1 MSQSAPVPLT
11 ADTATSAITHMD
23 ALPAGTMLGEFEL
36 RGLLGVGGFGIVY
49 RGYDHSLQRPVA
61 IKEYLPSALVGRG
74 PGLQVSARSTADA
87 VPFESGLK
95 SFIAEARLLA
105 RFDHPSLVKVYRFW
119 EANSTA
125 YMAMPLY
132 QGCTLKEA
140 RSLMNGPP
148 PEEWLR
154 TVLWSV
160 LEALKVLH
168 ANNTLHRDI
177 SPDNI
182 FLQNQGPPVLLDLGA
197 ARRAISHEGN
207 RKHTAILKVNYAPI
221 EQYADSEEL
230 QEGPWTDLYAIAAVV
245 HGCLRN
251 EPPSPATVRAV
262 KDTLPS
268 FAKLAETTASH
279 FDTPYSAGFVRT
291 IDHAL
296 ALQPTKRPASVE
308 AFCVEMRLRRPP
320 QIARFDWRVA
330 LGDRARPS
338 HGANPQDKLP
348 TQPFVVTQAQTQPGA
363 QKVAAQTVIVPR
375 EKKAQTHSRRR
386 SKSENSARASS
397 AAWVPPLLWASV
409 ALAFAVVIFMGLSG
423 RNKSAHT
430 PVQVV
435 ETPTAAVLP
444 SPVAN
449 DMAAPA
455 TGASDVAKLPSSPM
469 PTASSAVA
477 VPVVKPASAPKVV
490 KPAPKPSV
498 IQEVAKSEA
507 PAPHESTSKPVHDA
521 KTEQPAPN
529 TKDNAAQGQSG
540 AGNKDLCPGSNFF
553 TRPMC
558 IYQECQKPE
567 NARIPACIEDRK
579 RWENREKPP

>member
-1 MSQSAPVPLT
+1 
-11 ADTATSAITHMD
+11 MD

-74 PGLQVSARSTADA
+74 PGLQVSARSTADS
-87 VPFESGLK
+87 VPFETGLK

-140 RSLMNGPP
+140 RSLMTGPP

-197 ARRAISHEGN
+197 ARRAISNDGN

-221 EQYADSEEL
+221 EQYTDSPEL
-230 QEGPWTDLYAIAAVV
+230 QEGPWTDLYSIAAVV

-279 FDTPYSAGFVRT
+279 FDTPYSAGFIRT

-296 ALQPTKRPASVE
+296 ALKPTKRPASVE

-320 QIARFDWRVA
+320 QIARFDWREA
-330 LGDRARPS
+330 LGDRVLPSRPVDS
-338 HGANPQDKLP
+338 QAQLS
-348 TQPFVVTQAQTQPGA
+348 TQPFATTQDQTQPDA
-363 QKVAAQTVIVPR
+363 QKAAARPAITPRPEKTQTR
-375 EKKAQTHSRRR
+375 SRRR
-386 SKSENSARASS
+386 SKSEDSAHAGS
-397 AAWVPPLLWASV
+397 AAWVPPLLWAGV
-409 ALAFAVVIFMGLSG
+409 ALAFAAAIFWGLSG

-430 PVQVV
+430 PVQAIEAPVV
-435 ETPTAAVLP
+435 AALPAITPSDLV
-444 SPVAN
+444 
-449 DMAAPA
+449 APA
-455 TGASDVAKLPSSPM
+455 VAASEPAKPPGSNPALAASTVA
-469 PTASSAVA
+469 A
-477 VPVVKPASAPKVV
+477 VPVAKPVSAPKAL
-490 KPAPKPSV
+490 KPAPKPAIS
-498 IQEVAKSEA
+498 QEVPKPDA
-507 PAPHESTSKPVHDA
+507 PVQHEPVSKPAHETKA
-521 KTEQPAPN
+521 EQPASSP
-529 TKDNAAQGQSG
+529 KDSAQQQR
-540 AGNKDLCPGSNFF
+540 AVNKDLCPDSNFF

-558 IYQECQKPE
+558 IYRECQKPE
-567 NARIPACIEDRK
+567 HAKLPVCIEDRK
-579 RWENREKPP
+579 RWENRDKAQ